1 MKQAILV
8 IYFVGVSFFPSMCL
22 AASEHSGM
30 TMPSTKPESQ
40 IIEISPQRLQT
51 IGVTYAPAKQQ
62 DLTKTIKT
70 VGYVEVDERNVAHI
84 HVKFEGWIEKIFVN
98 FTGEEV
104 KQNQPLF
111 SVYSPDLV
119 TAQQEYLL
127 ALQAKKQLGDQSTLD
142 AAYQRLLYWDVPA
155 QTIQQLTKTGKVT
168 KDITIYSPI
177 TGTVINKTALQGMKI
192 SQDNELYTI
201 ADLSKLWILADIYEY
216 ELPYIK
222 TGEQAMISLTYLP
235 NQTFSAKIRFINPIV
250 DPQTRTVKVRFE
262 VTNPHGQLKP
272 GMYSNVELKIPLGKH
287 LVVPQNAILLTGE
300 RAVIFIYLGNGKIE
314 WRNVKLGIRSGDW
327 VEILAGVK
335 EGEQVITS
343 ANFLLDAESQLKGA
357 MGGMQH

>member
-1 MKQAILV
+1 MKQTTLI
-8 IYFVGVSFFPSMCL
+8 IYIISASFFSPVCL
-22 AASEHSGM
+22 AASEHAIM
-30 TMPSTKPESQ
+30 TMPSSQPESQ
-40 IIEISPQRLQT
+40 IIEISPQKLQT
-51 IGVTYAPAKQQ
+51 IGVTYAIAKQQ
-62 DLTKTIKT
+62 ELTKVIKT
-70 VGYVEVDERNVAHI
+70 VGNIELDERQVAHV
-84 HVKFEGWIEKIFVN
+84 HVKFSGWIEKIFVN

-104 KQNQPLF
+104 KKDQPLF

-127 ALQAKKQLGDQSTLD
+127 ALQAKKQLGDQSTLE
-142 AAYQRLLYWDVPA
+142 AAYQRLLYWNVPA
-155 QTIQQLTKTGKVT
+155 QFIQTLTKTGKVE
-168 KDITIYSPI
+168 KDVTIYSPI
-177 TGTVINKTALQGMKI
+177 SGTVINKTALQGMKI
-192 SQDNELYTI
+192 MQDTELYTI

-216 ELPYIK
+216 ELPHIK
-222 TGEQAMISLTYLP
+222 VGEQAMISLTYLP
-235 NQTFSAKIRFINPIV
+235 NQIFSAKISFINPTV

-262 VTNPHGQLKP
+262 ITNPHGALKP
-272 GMYSNVELKIPLGKH
+272 GMYTNVELKIPLGKH

-314 WRNVKLGIRSGDW
+314 WRNVKLGIHSGDW
-327 VEILAGVK
+327 VEILSGVK

>member
-1 MKQAILV
+1 MV
-8 IYFVGVSFFPSMCL
+8 ISLFSSACL
-22 AASEHSGM
+22 AAAEGTKHQGM
-30 TMPSTKPESQ
+30 IVPSSSKSQTSQSAPQ
-40 IIEISPQRLQT
+40 IIEISPQRLQS
-51 IGVTYAPAKQQ
+51 IGVTYTSAKQQ
-62 DLTKTIKT
+62 ELTKVIKT
-70 VGYVEVDERNVAHI
+70 VGNVEIDERNVAHI

-104 KQNQPLF
+104 KEGQPLF
-111 SVYSPDLV
+111 SVYSPSLV

-127 ALQAKKQLGDQSTLD
+127 ALQAKKQLGDQATLN
-142 AAYQRLLYWDVPA
+142 ATYQRLLYWDVPT
-155 QTIQQLTKTGKVT
+155 QTIQQLAKTGKVT

-177 TGTVINKTALQGMKI
+177 TGTVISKSALQGMKI
-192 SQDNELYTI
+192 DQNNELYTI
-201 ADLSKLWILADIYEY
+201 AGLNKLWILADIYEY
-216 ELPYIK
+216 ELPYI
-222 TGEQAMISLTYLP
+222 TIGEQAIISLSYLP
-235 NQTFSAKIRFINPIV
+235 NQTFSAKISFINPTV

-262 VTNPHGQLKP
+262 ITNPHGQLKP
-272 GMYSNVELKIPLGKH
+272 GMYSNVELNIPLGKH

-327 VEILAGVK
+327 IEILQGVK

-357 MGGMQH
+357 MSGMQH